1 MDTDLS
7 MGDERT
13 HEAELKIRGLYWG
26 QTAGLPPADPPAS
39 LGCSCC
45 RSVLPILMGANACEP
60 HSF

>member
-39 LGCSCC
+39 L
-45 RSVLPILMGANACEP
+45 
-60 HSF
+60 